1 MRMALARTAR
11 RARDWRRRPAG
22 FPRSHA
28 QAATGW
34 TVPSS
39 RERSVED
46 WARFGG
52 GLSVPELPDAFVSG
66 ELAPGSAGTWYSNH
80 VMPPSA

>member
-1 MRMALARTAR
+1 M
-11 RARDWRRRPAG
+11 
-22 FPRSHA
+22 
-28 QAATGW
+28 GW

-52 GLSVPELPDAFVSG
+52 GLSLPELPDDLVSG
-66 ELAPGSAGTWYSNH
+66 ELAPDIAGTRYINH